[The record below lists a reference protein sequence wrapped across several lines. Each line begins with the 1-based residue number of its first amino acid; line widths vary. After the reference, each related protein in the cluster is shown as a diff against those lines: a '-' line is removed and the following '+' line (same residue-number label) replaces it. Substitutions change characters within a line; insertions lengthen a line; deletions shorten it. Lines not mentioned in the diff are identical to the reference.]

1 MQSLDFFRCRIDS
14 MIDLRDPLAVLAQRL
29 PWEQIEGALAPKFK
43 RKERAG
49 QCVEGYD
56 WWGPNQ
62 QVVGA
67 GVSRAGRPKLPIRL
81 LVSLL
86 YLKHSFNLSDEEVC
100 SRWAENVLWVRRRNR
115 QGVGGASPLQ

>member
-29 PWEQIEGALAPKFK
+29 PWGQIEGALAPKFK

-49 QCVEGYD
+49 QCIAGQD
-56 WWGPNQ
+56 LWGPTQ

-67 GVSRAGRPKLPIRL
+67 GVSRAGRPKLPIRQCERGRPEGDVISG
-81 LVSLL
+81 LVQAAASQQRKQDRDATPAL
-86 YLKHSFNLSDEEVC
+86 
-100 SRWAENVLWVRRRNR
+100 VR
-115 QGVGGASPLQ
+115 